1 MRGILPIVTAIALC
15 TAANAAFLT
24 VPGAAL
30 AQPAPAANE
39 APLTGAISG
48 GIASGTF
55 GLVGEAVMEMV
66 RRQYPGSS
74 IIYDQASSAGT
85 LSRLMKNEVKAG
97 FAFSQIE
104 IVAAQ
109 NGIAPFK
116 EKLSMDGVKFVARI
130 ADGMTLF
137 AVAPQEFVDKYGIKT
152 FADIKAKKIPVR
164 ISLHR
169 AEVVTVSGQVNELLK
184 AYGITE
190 ADIKNWGGEVH
201 HEATAGYTKLMK
213 NRRLDVAFS
222 TGWHPSKDVTE
233 LEAGTKLTF
242 IPFDQP
248 QIDQVIKTFGLE
260 PTVIK
265 AGTYDFLKEDY
276 PTTNLFFPILARD
289 DAPDHLIY
297 GLTKSLFNQFGY
309 FKSVHPVFAAYDV
322 SMLAKSSGMPIHPA
336 ALRLYKEVG
345 LVK

>member
-1 MRGILPIVTAIALC
+1 MRATLRLLTTIAML
-15 TAANAAFLT
+15 A
-24 VPGAAL
+24 VPGLAA
-30 AQPAPAANE
+30 AQPANSPDN

-85 LSRLMKNEVKAG
+85 LSRLLKNEVKTG

-104 IVAAQ
+104 VVAAQ
-109 NGIAPFK
+109 NGMAPFR
-116 EKLSMDGVKFVARI
+116 EKLSLDGVKFVARI

-137 AVAPQEFVDKYGIKT
+137 AVATQEFVDKYNIKT
-152 FADIKAKKIPVR
+152 FADIKAKKVPVR
-164 ISLHR
+164 VSLHR
-169 AEVVTVSGQVNELLK
+169 AETVTVSGQVNELLK

-190 ADIKNWGGEVH
+190 ADIKSWGGEVH

-233 LEAGTKLTF
+233 LEAGTKLVF
-242 IPFDQP
+242 IPFDKP
-248 QIDQVIKTFGLE
+248 QVDQVIKTFGLE
-260 PTVIK
+260 PAVIK

-276 PTTNLFFPILARD
+276 ITTDLSFPILARD

-297 GLTKSLFNQFGY
+297 GLTKSLYNQFDY
-309 FKSVHPVFAAYDV
+309 FKTVHPVFSAYDV
-322 SMLAKSSGMPIHPA
+322 SMLPKSGTMPIHPA

>member
-1 MRGILPIVTAIALC
+1 MRGTLKIVTTVVALLASTGVA
-15 TAANAAFLT
+15 TAQQ
-24 VPGAAL
+24 
-30 AQPAPAANE
+30 AQE
-39 APLTGAISG
+39 KPLTGAISG

-85 LSRLMKNEVKAG
+85 LSRLLKNEVKTG
-97 FAFSQIE
+97 FAFSQVE

-109 NGIAPFK
+109 NGMAPFR
-116 EKLSMDGVKFVARI
+116 EKLSLDGVKFVARI

-137 AVAPQEFVDKYGIKT
+137 AVATQEFVDKHNIKT
-152 FADIKAKKIPVR
+152 FADIKARKIPMRVSVHR
-164 ISLHR
+164 I
-169 AEVVTVSGQVNELLK
+169 ETVTVNGQVNELLK

-190 ADIKNWGGEVH
+190 ADIKSWGGEVH

-242 IPFDQP
+242 IPFDKP
-248 QIDQVIKTFGLE
+248 QVDQVIKTFGLE
-260 PTVIK
+260 PAVIK

-276 PTTNLFFPILARD
+276 ITTDLSFPILARD
-289 DAPDHLIY
+289 DASDHLVY
-297 GLTKSLFNQFGY
+297 GLTKSLYNQFGY
-309 FKSVHPVFAAYDV
+309 FKTVHPLFSRYEAT
-322 SMLAKSSGMPIHPA
+322 MLPKSGSLPIHPS

>member
-1 MRGILPIVTAIALC
+1 MRGILRTVVAVALLATPSLAMAQSTA
-15 TAANAAFLT
+15 
-24 VPGAAL
+24 G
-30 AQPAPAANE
+30 QKE

-74 IIYDQASSAGT
+74 IIYDQSSSAGT
-85 LSRLMKNEVKAG
+85 LSRLMKNEIKTG
-97 FAFSQIE
+97 FAFSQVE

-109 NGIAPFK
+109 NGMPPFRD
-116 EKLSMDGVKFVARI
+116 KLSMDGVKFVARI
-130 ADGMTLF
+130 ADGMSLF
-137 AVAPQEFVDKYGIKT
+137 AVATQEFVDKYGIKT
-152 FADIKAKKIPVR
+152 FADIKAKKVPVR

-169 AEVVTVSGQVNELLK
+169 TEVVTVSGQVNELLK

-190 ADIKNWGGEVH
+190 ADIKSWGGEVH
-201 HEATAGYTKLMK
+201 HEATQGYTKLMK

-233 LEAGTKLTF
+233 LEAGTKLVF

-248 QIDQVIKTFGLE
+248 QVDQVIKTFGLD
-260 PTVIK
+260 PAVIK

-276 PTTNLFFPILARD
+276 RTTDVSFPILARD
-289 DAPDHLIY
+289 DASDHLVY
-297 GLTKSLFNQFGY
+297 GLTKSLYNQFGY
-309 FKSVHPVFAAYDV
+309 FKSVHPVFAQYDV
-322 SMLAKSSGMPIHPA
+322 SMLPKPGALAIHPS
-336 ALRLYKEVG
+336 ALRLYTEVG

>member
-1 MRGILPIVTAIALC
+1 MRGILRTVVTVIGLALPS
-15 TAANAAFLT
+15 AAM
-24 VPGAAL
+24 
-30 AQPAPAANE
+30 AQSAPSANE
-39 APLTGAISG
+39 APLTGALSG

-74 IIYDQASSAGT
+74 IIYDQSSSAGT
-85 LSRLMKNEVKAG
+85 LSRLMKNEVKTG
-97 FAFSQIE
+97 FSFSQVE

-109 NGIAPFK
+109 NGMPPFRD
-116 EKLSMDGVKFVARI
+116 KLSLDGVKFVARI
-130 ADGMTLF
+130 ADGMLLF
-137 AVAPQEFVDKYGIKT
+137 AVATQDFVDKYGIKT
-152 FADIKAKKIPVR
+152 FADIKAKKVPVR

-169 AEVVTVSGQVNELLK
+169 NEVVTVSGQVNELLK

-190 ADIKNWGGEVH
+190 ADIKSWGGEVH
-201 HEATAGYTKLMK
+201 HEATQGYMKLMK

-233 LEAGTKLTF
+233 LEAGTKLVL
-242 IPFDQP
+242 IPFDKP
-248 QIDQVIKTFGLE
+248 QVDQVIKTFGLD
-260 PTVIK
+260 PAVIK

-276 PTTNLFFPILARD
+276 YTTDVSFPILARD
-289 DAPDHLIY
+289 DAPDHLVY
-297 GLTKSLFNQFGY
+297 GLAKSLYNQFDY
-309 FKSVHPVFAAYDV
+309 FKSVHPVFSHYDV
-322 SMLAKSSGMPIHPA
+322 SMLAKSHTLPIHPS

>member
-1 MRGILPIVTAIALC
+1 MRGTLRLLTTI
-15 TAANAAFLT
+15 AFLAL
-24 VPGAAL
+24 PGLAA
-30 AQPAPAANE
+30 AQPAKPADN

-85 LSRLMKNEVKAG
+85 LSRLLKNEVKTG

-104 IVAAQ
+104 VVAAQ
-109 NGIAPFK
+109 NGMAPFR
-116 EKLSMDGVKFVARI
+116 EKLSLDGVKFVARI

-137 AVAPQEFVDKYGIKT
+137 AVATQEFVDKHNIKT
-152 FADIKAKKIPVR
+152 FADIKAKKVPMRV
-164 ISLHR
+164 SLHR
-169 AEVVTVSGQVNELLK
+169 TETVTVNGQVKELLK

-190 ADIKNWGGEVH
+190 ADIKSWGGEVH
-201 HEATAGYTKLMK
+201 NEATAGYTKLMK

-233 LEAGTKLTF
+233 LEAGTKLAF
-242 IPFDQP
+242 IPFDKP
-248 QIDQVIKTFGLE
+248 QVDQVIKTFGLE
-260 PTVIK
+260 PAVIK

-276 PTTNLFFPILARD
+276 ITTDLSFPILARD
-289 DAPDHLIY
+289 DASDHLVY
-297 GLTKSLFNQFGY
+297 GLTKSLYNQFGY
-309 FKSVHPVFAAYDV
+309 FKTVHPVFSAYDV
-322 SMLAKSSGMPIHPA
+322 SMLPKSGGLPIHPS